1 MNEENNIVIE
11 DNIFKRI
18 DISDFHIPRWNELPN
33 IDLFLEQVVTL
44 INTSLKPYLFFGD
57 DDKEDNELL
66 TKTMINNYVKHGII
80 EPPIKKQYS
89 KSQVAKLFAICVL
102 KQVYSMD
109 DIKILLAMALKSEI
123 QISYDK
129 FCLLFEEALDCAYNK
144 KDYIDHSYTNDYQY
158 LLKTVLLSC
167 SYKIYSKNIVGLECK
182 NNVNSKER

>member
-1 MNEENNIVIE
+1 MNKEIKEKI
-11 DNIFKRI
+11 KKI
-18 DISDFHIPRWNELPN
+18 DISSFHIPRWNELPN

-44 INTSLKPYLFFGD
+44 INNALEPYILFG
-57 DDKEDNELL
+57 ENTEENNLL

-109 DIKILLAMALKSEI
+109 DIKNLLTMALKSEI

-129 FCLLFEEALDCAYNK
+129 FCNLFEESLDCAYNK
-144 KDYIDHSYTNDYQY
+144 KDYVDKTSTNEYQY

-167 SYKIYSKNIVGLECK
+167 SYKIYSKNIVQIEEK
-182 NNVNSKER
+182 NNKI